1 MAIALICL
9 KDFPAAAFDGL
20 RDSHQQFVSTLI
32 RELGE
37 CPRSNSR
44 PAGLFGHC
52 CFRAL
57 LGKVGHVFCNNT
69 MLSRLMR
76 TGDAGP
82 CFPLS
87 ARGIFFPSTSSVSW
101 LAPFSRP
108 PANSPPSPSTR
119 LITSLAA
126 KSPSMRNTP
135 HPTPPALRLGHS
147 CCVP

>member
-9 KDFPAAAFDGL
+9 ADFPAAIFDGL
-20 RDSHQQFVSTLI
+20 RDSHQQLVSNLI

-44 PAGLFGHC
+44 PAGQFGHC

-101 LAPFSRP
+101 LAHFARPRPNPCPSR
-108 PANSPPSPSTR
+108 STM
-119 LITSLAA
+119 LITSLGAQR
-126 KSPSMRNTP
+126 PSIRI
-135 HPTPPALRLGHS
+135 
-147 CCVP
+147 

>member
-82 CFPLS
+82 CFRLS
-87 ARGIFFPSTSSVSW
+87 ARGIFFPSTSCVSC
-101 LAPFSRP
+101 LPQFARP
-108 PANSPPSPSTR
+108 PAHSSPSRSTI
-119 LITSLAA
+119 LVTSLPA
-126 KSPSMRNTP
+126 KRRSTRHTP
-135 HPTPPALRLGHS
+135 RTSRLALRLL
-147 CCVP
+147 P